1 MKTLVNYFF
10 LGLVTLTLSGC
21 GIGGMWMN
29 GNPHMEPIQPYG
41 AHWVKERMT
50 REQRRA
56 DSWSCGAAGTVH
68 AADHVVFTNEQRD
81 AVRLFTDK
89 DNYVPDERLLNQWRI
104 CMQSKGYVYMNICDA
119 RCLYP

>member
-1 MKTLVNYFF
+1 MKTLVNYFV
-10 LGLVTLTLSGC
+10 LGLVNLVLNGC

-41 AHWVKERMT
+41 SHWIKERMT
-50 REQRRA
+50 KEQRRA
-56 DSWSCGAAGTVH
+56 DSWSCGAASTVH
-68 AADHVVFTNEQRD
+68 AADHVVFTKEQRD

-89 DNYVPDERLLNQWRI
+89 DNYGPDERLLNQWRI
-104 CMQSKGYVYMNICDA
+104 CMQSKGYVYIDKCDA